1 MVLMLPTILL
11 CGIIFPIESMPLL
24 LQGLSCLIP
33 ARWYVDIVRRLMIE
47 GVPIS
52 YLWQEISILILMGI
66 ALIAL
71 TTRKF
76 NDRLE

>member
-1 MVLMLPTILL
+1 
-11 CGIIFPIESMPLL
+11 
-24 LQGLSCLIP
+24 
-33 ARWYVDIVRRLMIE
+33 MIE

>member
-1 MVLMLPTILL
+1 
-11 CGIIFPIESMPLL
+11 MPLL

-52 YLWQEISILILMGI
+52 YLWQEISILILMGV

>member
-1 MVLMLPTILL
+1 
-11 CGIIFPIESMPLL
+11 
-24 LQGLSCLIP
+24 
-33 ARWYVDIVRRLMIE
+33 MIE

-52 YLWQEISILILMGI
+52 YLWQEISILFLMGI

-71 TTRKF
+71 TTRNF